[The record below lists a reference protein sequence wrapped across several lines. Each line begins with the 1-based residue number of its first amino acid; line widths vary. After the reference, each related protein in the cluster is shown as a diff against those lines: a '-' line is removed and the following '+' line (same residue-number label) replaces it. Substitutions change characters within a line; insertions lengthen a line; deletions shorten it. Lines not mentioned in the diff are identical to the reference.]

1 MKFGGTS
8 VAGAS
13 CIEGVV
19 KLIKAASGESDVVV
33 VVSAMSGVTNK
44 LIEAASGS
52 EAGNRTLVEAILD
65 TLREQHVALLSGL
78 IRSLDERSRIERQM
92 HELFRE
98 CDELLRGA
106 MLLRELTP
114 RARDSILSLGERLCA
129 PVVAAVLAQEGI
141 ASEAIEATELV
152 VTDSYHGAAEPQM
165 DLTRK
170 SCQARLRPLLQRGV
184 VSVGEAR
191 ITPLQS

>member
-1 MKFGGTS
+1 MTRSINVPSANSALRVTESSADRFLEHRSVHAHVHRKVKRTLRVMKFGGTS

-114 RARDSILSLGERLCA
+114 RARDSILSLGERL
-129 PVVAAVLAQEGI
+129 
-141 ASEAIEATELV
+141 
-152 VTDSYHGAAEPQM
+152 
-165 DLTRK
+165 
-170 SCQARLRPLLQRGV
+170 
-184 VSVGEAR
+184 
-191 ITPLQS
+191 